1 MPKLSQTAQAQR
13 RARIL
18 DAAERC
24 FVRSGFHG
32 ATMQDICRQAGVSAG
47 ALYLYF
53 RSKEE
58 LIEGLSQRDRAQVR
72 EEFAR
77 ASAQGDL
84 VEGLARVLQSS
95 AIDKPIDKVR
105 LLIEMGAQAGRS
117 AAVSRT
123 LRECDADIRGAL
135 EETLAAAAVRAQIR
149 PTIPIADLA
158 AMMMMV
164 VDGLFW
170 RRAADPD
177 FDAVAMGPHILRMFA
192 AVMGVETEQASRL
205 VAAFSAPPRAPTLE
219 TELAR

>member
-135 EETLAAAAVRAQIR
+135 EETLAAAAVRADSPDHPDR
-149 PTIPIADLA
+149 RSRRHDDDGGRRVVLA
-158 AMMMMV
+158 ARRRSGFRRGR
-164 VDGLFW
+164 DGPAHSADVRRRDGRRDGASLPPRRRFL
-170 RRAADPD
+170 RAAARAHP
-177 FDAVAMGPHILRMFA
+177 RNRA
-192 AVMGVETEQASRL
+192 AR
-205 VAAFSAPPRAPTLE
+205 
-219 TELAR
+219 